1 MDILAH
7 ALWAGAGAT
16 LARRYLP
23 ITPAV
28 VASTVVLGLL
38 PDVFHLLPIIGWWM
52 FADGSFDA
60 VRAYAIAVPGQLPVL
75 PEMVG
80 IWSHHLHCIA
90 HSAIVAGVVTF
101 LVWAVRR
108 TLWIPLLGWWSHIL
122 IDIFTHSADYFPSP
136 VLYPI
141 TERGFDGLAWNT
153 PWFMAVNYTVLA
165 VTGLWLW
172 YSRKK
177 SLSANPDR
185 KDQLVEK
192 NLR

>member
-1 MDILAH
+1 MDILTH
-7 ALWAGAGAT
+7 ALWAGASAT

-28 VASTVVLGLL
+28 VVSTVVLALL
-38 PDVFHLLPIIGWWM
+38 PDVFHLLPIIGWWV
-52 FADGSFDA
+52 FADGSFNA
-60 VRAYAIAVPGQLPVL
+60 VWAYAIAVPGQLPVL
-75 PEMVG
+75 PEMVE

-90 HSAIVAGVVTF
+90 HSAIVAGVVTS
-101 LVWAVRR
+101 LVWTVRR
-108 TLWIPLLGWWSHIL
+108 ALWIPLLGWWSHIL

-153 PWFMAVNYTVLA
+153 PWFMVVNYTVLA

-172 YSRKK
+172 HTRKK
-177 SLSANPDR
+177 SVSANPDR